1 MKQAVHESEW
11 NYKTA
16 VIVIMCHHIIIILFS
31 CSVPLCR
38 IVMLQL
44 RPSVPIVLLDVVG
57 LE

>member
-16 VIVIMCHHIIIILFS
+16 INVIMCHHIIIILFS

-44 RPSVPIVLLDVVG
+44 RPPVPTVMLDAVG